1 MALFKFPSNF
11 TPRYTGYSTPVII
24 LIVLLVILAFGLGPI
39 ITIWSLNTLFNLGI
53 TYTFWTWLATLV
65 LLNAGT
71 NRFISSK

>member
-1 MALFKFPSNF
+1 MALLKFPLNF
-11 TPRYTGYSTPVII
+11 TPRYTGYSAPVIV
-24 LIVLLVILAFGLGPI
+24 LLALLVILAFGLGPI

-53 TYTFWTWLATLV
+53 AYTFWTWLATLV